1 MHTKAKKR
9 YRACCGGRSRKHT
22 HLNHWNRKGGSFLWL
37 SLQPSIEHVIKGHC
51 SVHVPVLTKSSK
63 NKREEKRWR
72 ARRGE
77 SGDSTWYSELAYL
90 AVFLRLVR
98 VGISVIIIVTSNI
111 HHEKFKVLKK
121 DQDERCPSRN
131 HKNIN
136 LGFTKATKSKL
147 FLKISIE

>member
-1 MHTKAKKR
+1 MLQRSKPQTHTFEPLKQDAWFFFFDCS
-9 YRACCGGRSRKHT
+9 Y
-22 HLNHWNRKGGSFLWL
+22 NP
-37 SLQPSIEHVIKGHC
+37 SLGHVIKGHC
-51 SVHVPVLTKSSK
+51 SVHVPILMESSK

-77 SGDSTWYSELAYL
+77 SGGSTRYSELAYL

-136 LGFTKATKSKL
+136 LGFTKATK
-147 FLKISIE
+147 